1 MYSHQAGWSAA
12 HHVVDVVPVVTA
24 LAGKVVA
31 ITGAGSGIGRT
42 CATWLARAGASIVVN
57 DIHPD
62 ALAETV
68 EMVTSVDGNAVGCAG
83 DVRLLDDVRAVV
95 DCAVSTYGRLDV
107 MVANA
112 AISTYVGFETM
123 SLEEMD
129 LVLETDLRG
138 ALLCAQ
144 QAIPALR
151 AAGGGSIIFLSSVQA
166 FVTLPG
172 CVPYA
177 AAKAGLVAA
186 ARALAV
192 EVGRDGIRVNS
203 IAPGTID
210 TPMLQ
215 RDLSGMNLEEAEA
228 FRQRVDEAS
237 ALGRVGRPEEI
248 AACVE
253 FLASDASSYVTGT
266 NLTADGGYLAVK
278 RI

>member
-1 MYSHQAGWSAA
+1 
-12 HHVVDVVPVVTA
+12 
-24 LAGKVVA
+24 
-31 ITGAGSGIGRT
+31 
-42 CATWLARAGASIVVN
+42 
-57 DIHPD
+57 
-62 ALAETV
+62 
-68 EMVTSVDGNAVGCAG
+68 
-83 DVRLLDDVRAVV
+83 
-95 DCAVSTYGRLDV
+95 
-107 MVANA
+107 
-112 AISTYVGFETM
+112 M

-144 QAIPALR
+144 QSIPALR

-192 EVGRDGIRVNS
+192 EVGRDGIRVNT

-215 RDLSGMNLEEAEA
+215 RDLSGMNRDEAEQ
-228 FRQRVDEAS
+228 FRQRVNDAN

-266 NLTADGGYLAVK
+266 TLVADGGYLAVK
-278 RI
+278 RL

>member
-1 MYSHQAGWSAA
+1 MTLE
-12 HHVVDVVPVVTA
+12 D
-24 LAGKVVA
+24 KVVV

-42 CATWLARAGASIVVN
+42 CALSLASAGAAVVVN
-57 DIHPD
+57 DIHAD
-62 ALAETV
+62 AADEVVQAVLAAGG
-68 EMVTSVDGNAVGCAG
+68 SAVGCVA
-83 DVRLLDDVRAVV
+83 DVCRLDDVRALV
-95 DCAVSTYGRLDV
+95 DCAASTFGRLDV

-112 AISTYVGFETM
+112 AISTYVEFETM

-129 LVLETDLRG
+129 LVLATDLRG

-192 EVGRDGIRVNS
+192 EVGRDGIRVNA

-210 TPMLQ
+210 TPMLH
-215 RDLSGMNLEEAEA
+215 RDLSGMNLDEAEQ
-228 FRQRVDEAS
+228 FRLRVNDAN

-266 NLTADGGYLAVK
+266 TLVADGGYLAVK
-278 RI
+278 RL

>member
-1 MYSHQAGWSAA
+1 MSPT
-12 HHVVDVVPVVTA
+12 VDGHPRPARTSSRQMT
-24 LAGKVVA
+24 LAGKVVV
-31 ITGAGSGIGRT
+31 ITGAGSGIGRA
-42 CATWLARAGASIVVN
+42 CARTLAAAGAAVVVN
-57 DIHPD
+57 DID
-62 ALAETV
+62 ADAIDETV
-68 EMVTSVDGNAVGCAG
+68 QAVGAAGGKAVGCTG
-83 DVRLLDDVRAVV
+83 DVRVADDVRTMVN
-95 DCAVSTYGRLDV
+95 CAVATFGRLDV

-112 AISTYVGFETM
+112 AVSTYVGFEQM

-144 QAIPALR
+144 QSIPALR

-192 EVGRDGIRVNS
+192 EVGRDGIRVNTV
-203 IAPGTID
+203 APGTID

-215 RDLSGMNLEEAEA
+215 RDLSGMNRDEAEQ
-228 FRQRVDEAS
+228 FRQRVDDAN
-237 ALGRVGRPEEI
+237 ALGRVGRPDEI
-248 AACVE
+248 AACVV

-266 NLTADGGYLAVK
+266 TLVADGGYLAVK
-278 RI
+278 RL

>member
-1 MYSHQAGWSAA
+1 M
-12 HHVVDVVPVVTA
+12 T
-24 LAGKVVA
+24 LEGKVVV
-31 ITGAGSGIGRT
+31 ITGGGSGIGRA
-42 CATWLARAGASIVVN
+42 CALSLAASGAAVVVS
-57 DIHPD
+57 DIHAD
-62 ALAETV
+62 AIDETVQTVLAE
-68 EMVTSVDGNAVGCAG
+68 GGKAVGCVA
-83 DVRLLDDVRAVV
+83 DVCRLDEVRALVE
-95 DCAVSTYGRLDV
+95 CAVTAFGRLDV

-112 AISTYVGFETM
+112 AISRYAEFETM
-123 SLEEMD
+123 SFEEMD
-129 LVLETDLRG
+129 LVLATDLRG

-192 EVGRDGIRVNS
+192 EVGRDGIRVNA

-215 RDLSGMNLEEAEA
+215 RDLLKMNLDEAEQ
-228 FRQRVDEAS
+228 FRQRVDDAN

-266 NLTADGGYLAVK
+266 TLVADGGYLAVK
-278 RI
+278 RL

>member
-1 MYSHQAGWSAA
+1 
-12 HHVVDVVPVVTA
+12 V
-24 LAGKVVA
+24 
-31 ITGAGSGIGRT
+31 
-42 CATWLARAGASIVVN
+42 VVN
-57 DIHPD
+57 DIRVT
-62 ALAETV
+62 AIEEAV
-68 EMVTSVDGNAVGCAG
+68 EEVTRAGGRAVGCAA
-83 DVRLLDDVRAVV
+83 DVRRPDDVRSIV
-95 DCAVSTYGRLDV
+95 DCAVETFGRLDV
-107 MVANA
+107 MVVNA
-112 AISTYVGFETM
+112 AVSTYVPFEQM
-123 SLEEMD
+123 RLEEMD

-144 QAIPALR
+144 LSIPALR
-151 AAGGGSIIFLSSVQA
+151 AAGGGSIVFLSSVQA

-192 EVGRDGIRVNS
+192 EVGRDGIRVNAV
-203 IAPGTID
+203 APGTID

-215 RDLSGMNLEEAEA
+215 RDLAGMNREEAEA
-228 FRQRVDEAS
+228 FRQRVDDAN
-237 ALGRVGRPEEI
+237 ALGRVGDPDEI

-266 NLTADGGYLAVK
+266 TLVADGGYLAVK

>member
-1 MYSHQAGWSAA
+1 
-12 HHVVDVVPVVTA
+12 VT
-24 LAGKVVA
+24 LGGKIAV
-31 ITGAGSGIGRT
+31 ITGSGAGIGRA
-42 CATWLARAGASIVVN
+42 CAFSLAAAGAAVVVN
-57 DIHPD
+57 DIHSDPID
-62 ALAETV
+62 ETV
-68 EMVTSVDGNAVGCAG
+68 QAILADGGEAVGCVA
-83 DVRLLDDVRAVV
+83 DVRLADEVRALV
-95 DCAVSTYGRLDV
+95 DCAVTTFGRLDV

-112 AISTYVGFETM
+112 AISTYVEFETM

-192 EVGRDGIRVNS
+192 EVGRDGIRVNA

-215 RDLSGMNLEEAEA
+215 RDLSGMNLDEAEQ
-228 FRQRVDEAS
+228 FRQRVNDAN

-248 AACVE
+248 AACVT

-266 NLTADGGYLAVK
+266 TLVADGGYLAVK
-278 RI
+278 RL

>member
-1 MYSHQAGWSAA
+1 M
-12 HHVVDVVPVVTA
+12 T

-31 ITGAGSGIGRT
+31 ITGAGSGIGRA
-42 CATWLARAGASIVVN
+42 CAESLAAAGAAVVVN
-57 DIHPD
+57 DISPTAID
-62 ALAETV
+62 ETV
-68 EMVTSVDGNAVGCAG
+68 HAVAAAGGKAVGCAG
-83 DVRLLDDVRAVV
+83 DVRALEDVRTIVDSAV
-95 DCAVSTYGRLDV
+95 TTFGRLDV

-112 AISTYVGFETM
+112 AITTPHVGFEHM
-123 SLEEMD
+123 SIEEMD

-144 QAIPALR
+144 LSIPALR
-151 AAGGGSIIFLSSVQA
+151 GAGGGSIIFLSSVQA

-192 EVGRDGIRVNS
+192 EVGREGIRVNT
-203 IAPGTID
+203 IAPGMID
-210 TPMLQ
+210 TPMHQL
-215 RDLSGMNLEEAEA
+215 DVAGMNRDEAEQY
-228 FRQRVDEAS
+228 RQRVNDAN
-237 ALGRVGRPEEI
+237 ALGRVGRSEEI

-266 NLTADGGYLAVK
+266 TLVADGGYLAVK
-278 RI
+278 RL

>member
-1 MYSHQAGWSAA
+1 MLAAG
-12 HHVVDVVPVVTA
+12 
-24 LAGKVVA
+24 
-31 ITGAGSGIGRT
+31 GR
-42 CATWLARAGASIVVN
+42 
-57 DIHPD
+57 
-62 ALAETV
+62 
-68 EMVTSVDGNAVGCAG
+68 AVGHVG
-83 DVRLLDDVRAVV
+83 DVRRPVDVR
-95 DCAVSTYGRLDV
+95 DCVELATTAFGRLDV

-112 AISTYVGFETM
+112 AISTYVPFEQM
-123 SLEEMD
+123 SVEEMD
-129 LVLETDLRG
+129 VVLETDLRG

-151 AAGGGSIIFLSSVQA
+151 ADGGGSIVFISSVQA

-192 EVGRDGIRVNS
+192 EVGRDGIRVNA

-210 TPMLQ
+210 TPMLH
-215 RDLSGMNLEEAEA
+215 RDLSGMNQDEAEQ
-228 FRQRVDEAS
+228 FLERVKDAN
-237 ALGRVGRPEEI
+237 ALGRVGRPDEI
-248 AACVE
+248 AACVV

-266 NLTADGGYLAVK
+266 TLVADGGYLAVK

>member
-1 MYSHQAGWSAA
+1 M
-12 HHVVDVVPVVTA
+12 T
-24 LAGKVVA
+24 LEGKVVV

-42 CATWLARAGASIVVN
+42 CALSLAAAGAAVVVS
-57 DIHPD
+57 DIHTQGID
-62 ALAETV
+62 ETV
-68 EMVTSVDGNAVGCAG
+68 EAVLAASGNAVGCVA
-83 DVRLLDDVRAVV
+83 DVCQLEEVRALI
-95 DCAVSTYGRLDV
+95 DCAATTFGRLDV

-112 AISTYVGFETM
+112 AISTYVEFETM
-123 SLEEMD
+123 SIEEMD
-129 LVLETDLRG
+129 LVLATDLRG

-192 EVGRDGIRVNS
+192 EVGRDGIRVNA

-215 RDLSGMNLEEAEA
+215 RDLSGMNREEAEQ
-228 FRQRVDEAS
+228 FRLRVNDAN

-253 FLASDASSYVTGT
+253 FLASDASSYLTGT
-266 NLTADGGYLAVK
+266 TLVADGGYLAVK
-278 RI
+278 RL

>member
-1 MYSHQAGWSAA
+1 M
-12 HHVVDVVPVVTA
+12 T
-24 LAGKVVA
+24 LADKVAV
-31 ITGAGSGIGRT
+31 ITGAGSGIGRA
-42 CATWLARAGASIVVN
+42 CAVSLAAAGAAVVVN
-57 DIHPD
+57 DIHAD
-62 ALAETV
+62 AIEETV
-68 EMVTSVDGNAVGCAG
+68 EALASSGGKAAGCAG
-83 DVRLLDDVRAVV
+83 DVRVLEDVRTIVDSAVN
-95 DCAVSTYGRLDV
+95 TFGRLDV

-112 AISTYVGFETM
+112 AIITPPVAFEQM

-144 QAIPALR
+144 QSIPALR
-151 AAGGGSIIFLSSVQA
+151 SAGGGSIIFLSSVQA

-192 EVGRDGIRVNS
+192 EVGQDGIRVNT

-215 RDLSGMNLEEAEA
+215 RDLSGMNREEAEQ
-228 FRQRVDEAS
+228 FRQRVNDAN

-266 NLTADGGYLAVK
+266 TLIADGGYLAVK
-278 RI
+278 RL

>member
-1 MYSHQAGWSAA
+1 M
-12 HHVVDVVPVVTA
+12 T
-24 LAGKVVA
+24 LEGKVVV
-31 ITGAGSGIGRT
+31 ITGGGSGIGRA
-42 CATWLARAGASIVVN
+42 CALSLAASGAAVVVN
-57 DIHPD
+57 DIHAD
-62 ALAETV
+62 AIDETVQTVLAE
-68 EMVTSVDGNAVGCAG
+68 GGKAVGCVA
-83 DVRLLDDVRAVV
+83 DVCRLDEVRALVE
-95 DCAVSTYGRLDV
+95 CAVTAFGRLDV

-112 AISTYVGFETM
+112 AISRYAEFETM
-123 SLEEMD
+123 SFEEMD
-129 LVLETDLRG
+129 LVLATDLRG

-192 EVGRDGIRVNS
+192 EVGRDGIRVNA

-215 RDLSGMNLEEAEA
+215 RDLLKMNLDEAEQ
-228 FRQRVDEAS
+228 FRQRVDDAN

-266 NLTADGGYLAVK
+266 TLVADGGYLAVK
-278 RI
+278 RL

>member
-1 MYSHQAGWSAA
+1 M
-12 HHVVDVVPVVTA
+12 T
-24 LAGKVVA
+24 LEGKVVV

-42 CATWLARAGASIVVN
+42 CASSLAAAGAAVVVN
-57 DIHPD
+57 DVHAVPMN
-62 ALAETV
+62 ETV
-68 EMVTSVDGNAVGCAG
+68 QLVLAAGGQAVGCVA
-83 DVRLLDDVRAVV
+83 DVRQLEEVRALV
-95 DCAVSTYGRLDV
+95 DCAVTTFGRLDV

-112 AISTYVGFETM
+112 AISTYVEFETM
-123 SLEEMD
+123 GIDAMD

-192 EVGRDGIRVNS
+192 EVGRDGIRVNA

-215 RDLSGMNLEEAEA
+215 RDLSGMNVDEAEQ
-228 FRQRVDEAS
+228 FRQRVNDAN

-266 NLTADGGYLAVK
+266 TLVADGGYLAVK
-278 RI
+278 RL

>member
-1 MYSHQAGWSAA
+1 M
-12 HHVVDVVPVVTA
+12 T
-24 LAGKVVA
+24 LEGKVAV
-31 ITGAGSGIGRT
+31 ITGGGSGIGRT
-42 CATWLARAGASIVVN
+42 CALSLAAAGAAVVVN
-57 DIHPD
+57 DIHAD
-62 ALAETV
+62 AIDETLQAVLAEG
-68 EMVTSVDGNAVGCAG
+68 GNAVGCVA
-83 DVRLLDDVRAVV
+83 DVCRLDEVRALV
-95 DCAVSTYGRLDV
+95 DCAATAFGRLDV

-112 AISTYVGFETM
+112 AISTYAEFETM
-123 SLEEMD
+123 SPEEMD
-129 LVLETDLRG
+129 LVLATNLRG

-192 EVGRDGIRVNS
+192 EVGRDGIRVNA

-215 RDLSGMNLEEAEA
+215 RDLSRMNLNEAEQ
-228 FRQRVDEAS
+228 FRQRVDDAN

-266 NLTADGGYLAVK
+266 TLVVDGGYLAVK
-278 RI
+278 RL

>member
-1 MYSHQAGWSAA
+1 MTLK
-12 HHVVDVVPVVTA
+12 D
-24 LAGKVVA
+24 KVVV

-42 CATWLARAGASIVVN
+42 CALSLAAAGAAVVVN
-57 DIHPD
+57 DIHAD
-62 ALAETV
+62 AADEVVQAVLAAGG
-68 EMVTSVDGNAVGCAG
+68 SAVGCVA
-83 DVRLLDDVRAVV
+83 DVCRLDDVRALV
-95 DCAVSTYGRLDV
+95 DCAVTTFGRLDV

-112 AISTYVGFETM
+112 AISTYVEFETM

-129 LVLETDLRG
+129 LVLATDLRG

-151 AAGGGSIIFLSSVQA
+151 AAGGGSIIFVSSVQA

-192 EVGRDGIRVNS
+192 EVGRDGIRVNA

-210 TPMLQ
+210 TPMLH
-215 RDLSGMNLEEAEA
+215 RDLSGMNLDEPEQ
-228 FRQRVDEAS
+228 FRLRVNDAN

-266 NLTADGGYLAVK
+266 TLVADGGYLAVK
-278 RI
+278 RL

>member
-1 MYSHQAGWSAA
+1 MTLK
-12 HHVVDVVPVVTA
+12 D
-24 LAGKVVA
+24 KVVV
-31 ITGAGSGIGRT
+31 ITGGGSGIGRT
-42 CATWLARAGASIVVN
+42 CSLSLAAAGAAVVVS
-57 DIHPD
+57 DIHAAAID
-62 ALAETV
+62 ETVAAVLAE
-68 EMVTSVDGNAVGCAG
+68 GGKAVGCVA
-83 DVRLLDDVRAVV
+83 DVCRPDEVRALV
-95 DCAVSTYGRLDV
+95 DFAVTAFGRLDV

-112 AISTYVGFETM
+112 AISTYVEFETM
-123 SLEEMD
+123 SLEELD
-129 LVLETDLRG
+129 LVLETNLRG

-144 QAIPALR
+144 QSIPALR

-192 EVGRDGIRVNS
+192 EVGRDGIRVNA

-215 RDLSGMNLEEAEA
+215 RDLAGMNVEEAEQ
-228 FRQRVDEAS
+228 FRQRVNDAN

-266 NLTADGGYLAVK
+266 TLVADGGYLAVK
-278 RI
+278 RL

>member
-1 MYSHQAGWSAA
+1 MTLK
-12 HHVVDVVPVVTA
+12 D
-24 LAGKVVA
+24 KVVV

-42 CATWLARAGASIVVN
+42 CALSLAAAGAAVVVN
-57 DIHPD
+57 DIHAD
-62 ALAETV
+62 A
-68 EMVTSVDGNAVGCAG
+68 VDGAVQAVLAAGGSAVGCVA
-83 DVRLLDDVRAVV
+83 DVCRLEDVRALV
-95 DCAVSTYGRLDV
+95 DCAVTTFGRLDV

-112 AISTYVGFETM
+112 AISTYVEFETM

-129 LVLETDLRG
+129 LVLATDLRG

-192 EVGRDGIRVNS
+192 EVGRDGIRVNA

-210 TPMLQ
+210 TPMLH
-215 RDLSGMNLEEAEA
+215 RDLSGMNLDEAEQ
-228 FRQRVDEAS
+228 FRLRVNDAN

-266 NLTADGGYLAVK
+266 TLVADGGYLAVK
-278 RI
+278 RL

>member
-1 MYSHQAGWSAA
+1 M
-12 HHVVDVVPVVTA
+12 T
-24 LAGKVVA
+24 LAGKVVV
-31 ITGAGSGIGRT
+31 ITGAGSGIGRA
-42 CATWLARAGASIVVN
+42 CAASLAAAGASVVAN
-57 DIHPD
+57 DIRAD
-62 ALAETV
+62 AIDETV
-68 EMVTSVDGNAVGCAG
+68 QAVGAAGGKAVGCNG
-83 DVRLLDDVRAVV
+83 DVRVPDDVRTMVN
-95 DCAVSTYGRLDV
+95 CAVATFGRLDV

-112 AISTYVGFETM
+112 AVSTYVGFEQM

-144 QAIPALR
+144 QSIPALR

-192 EVGRDGIRVNS
+192 EVGRDGIRVNT

-215 RDLSGMNLEEAEA
+215 RDLSGMNRDEAEQ
-228 FRQRVDEAS
+228 FRQRVNDAN

-266 NLTADGGYLAVK
+266 TLVADGGYLAVK
-278 RI
+278 RL

>member
-1 MYSHQAGWSAA
+1 MTL
-12 HHVVDVVPVVTA
+12 D
-24 LAGKVVA
+24 GKVVV
-31 ITGAGSGIGRT
+31 ITGGGSGIGRA
-42 CATWLARAGASIVVN
+42 CALSLAASGAAVVVN
-57 DIHPD
+57 DIHAD
-62 ALAETV
+62 AIDETVQTVLAE
-68 EMVTSVDGNAVGCAG
+68 GGKAVGCVA
-83 DVRLLDDVRAVV
+83 DVCRLDEVRALVE
-95 DCAVSTYGRLDV
+95 CAVTAFGRLDV

-112 AISTYVGFETM
+112 AISRYAEFETM

-129 LVLETDLRG
+129 LVLATDLRG

-192 EVGRDGIRVNS
+192 EVGRDGIRVNA

-215 RDLSGMNLEEAEA
+215 RDLLKMNLDEAEQ
-228 FRQRVDEAS
+228 FRQRVDDAN

-266 NLTADGGYLAVK
+266 TLVADGGYLAVK
-278 RI
+278 RL